1 MCNQQTTTIL
11 KTKRR
16 YNNNKNIEHNNA
28 KKKLEKLLLNLQNA
42 LVGVNSIRSSKGL
55 EANFLSYKS
64 MDNFMANKMLNKTLC
79 TLSRIKQYVCSAA
92 SEQ

>member
-1 MCNQQTTTIL
+1 M

-64 MDNFMANKMLNKTLC
+64 NGQL
-79 TLSRIKQYVCSAA
+79 YG
-92 SEQ
+92 

>member
-1 MCNQQTTTIL
+1 M

-28 KKKLEKLLLNLQNA
+28 KKKLEKLLLYLQNA
-42 LVGVNSIRSSKGL
+42 LVGANSIRSSKGL

-64 MDNFMANKMLNKTLC
+64 NGQL
-79 TLSRIKQYVCSAA
+79 YG
-92 SEQ
+92 